1 VSQSTNWRDKLEL
14 EYKEKHFLYNRFCS
28 ELVKQLG
35 ELLSQANISIAFPIE
50 SRVKSW
56 TSICEKCERYK
67 ITPQSLNEIEDFAG
81 IRIILIFIRDLR
93 KTCNIVEGNF
103 KVLKKEDVTKR
114 LEENKFGYSSIHYI
128 LTPPPGWFSLPSL
141 KNTKSFKAE
150 VQVRTVS
157 QHIWATASHI
167 LQYKREKDV
176 PIPLQRSINR
186 VAALLET
193 VDLEFERVL
202 SDRGLYIEKIEK
214 VEDEIL
220 NTDSLRK
227 TLEKLLPK
235 ENSDLHEKFS
245 ELLEDLRVFGITI
258 VKELEV
264 IIKNHWD
271 KVKEEEA
278 MMLLKQKKILERGE
292 PLIGTSEERT
302 HKGVFYTHVGLT
314 RCALTEEFGVKFR
327 EYMSSGRKAS
337 NDK

>member
-1 VSQSTNWRDKLEL
+1 MDKLEL
-14 EYKEKHFLYNRFCS
+14 EHKEKYFLYNGFCS
-28 ELVKQLG
+28 ELVKQFV
-35 ELLSQANISIAFPIE
+35 ELISQDNISIAFPIE

-56 TSICEKCERYK
+56 TSICENCERHK
-67 ITPQSLNEIEDFAG
+67 IAPQNLNEIEDFAG
-81 IRIILIFIRDLR
+81 IRIILLFIRDLR

-114 LEENKFGYSSIHYI
+114 LEENKFGYSSMHYI

-141 KNTKSFKAE
+141 KNTKGFKAE
-150 VQVRTVS
+150 VQIRTAS
-157 QHIWATASHI
+157 QHIWATASHV

-202 SDRGLYIEKIEK
+202 LDRGLYIEKIEK

-235 ENSDLHEKFS
+235 KNLELHEDFS

-258 VKELEV
+258 VKKLEV

-271 KVKEEEA
+271 KVKETEA
-278 MMLLKQKKILERGE
+278 MELLIKEEELGEGE
-292 PLIGTSEERT
+292 PIRGASKARIR
-302 HKGVFYTHVGLT
+302 KGVFFNHVGLT
-314 RCALTEEFGVKFR
+314 RCALQEEFGSDFR
-327 EYMSSGRKAS
+327 DYMDYGRKAS
-337 NDK
+337 NGK